1 MTDAMQHLT
10 SRVPSELIAKLD
22 EIARQRRMQTGDNVN
37 RADVVRE
44 ALENISA
51 GRTQAPQAKPKAKD
65 KPQAAPS
72 LLDKALNCPDERE
85 AMRLAL
91 DVISL
96 LANDAAQRGHLSGC
110 AQDMGMAVW
119 SACEGREDNQL
130 LTDYVGRLNGALK
143 AL

>member
-1 MTDAMQHLT
+1 MTDSMRHLT
-10 SRVPSELIAKLD
+10 SRVPGELVEKLD
-22 EIARQRRMQTGDNVN
+22 ELARQRRKETGNN
-37 RADVVRE
+37 ISRADLVRE

-51 GRTQAPQAKPKAKD
+51 GRTQAPQAKLKAKA